1 MSQKT
6 STLLGKGALELIEE
20 AVHLLRQTPLS
31 TLAAYYVGSLPF
43 VIGFLFFWGDMSRSA
58 FANGH
63 CVSAAFG
70 LSLLFFWMK
79 SWQAIFVSHIR
90 ARLAGEMPAPWTR
103 SRMTQLVVTQIA
115 LQPLGLFVLPI
126 ALVTTVPFGWAYAF
140 FQNVTALWDRE
151 ERKVGTVFS
160 DALKQAMLWPGQN
173 HLIISTLFLFGI
185 FVFLNIAS
193 SLVFLPELVRM
204 LTGVETR
211 FSHGLTQVLNTTFL
225 ASAVW
230 LTYLCIDPIVKTIYA
245 LRSFYGESLQ
255 TGKDL
260 KVELKRFSSGGRLVK
275 AAVVSLFFLG
285 LALSASAGQ
294 TGSPSPVSS
303 AGDSGLSVS
312 AEDLDRSITTVLS
325 QPEYSWRSPREKTNS
340 EKEGKLFEI
349 FLNEVIEVIKGWCK
363 AIARVIQR
371 LIDLFQRQ
379 PGVGQAG
386 DVLWFSWLA
395 SAQGLLFVVLA
406 ALSLALLFL
415 LYRFWRRPQP
425 IPVDAVT
432 EVIPSVPDLQNE
444 GIAANEMPEE
454 SWVKLARELLE
465 RGELRLALRAF
476 YLASLAH
483 LAQRGLISIA
493 KYKSNHDYER
503 ELRRRSHALHDL
515 PRTFERNVGVFDRV
529 WYGRQEVSLEM
540 LEEFSS
546 NVERIKAC

>member
-6 STLLGKGALELIEE
+6 IALLGQGSLELIEE
-20 AVHLLRQTPLS
+20 AVHLLRRAPLS
-31 TLAAYYVGSLPF
+31 ALTAYYVGSLPF
-43 VIGFLFFWGDMSRSA
+43 VIAFLFFWGDMSRSA
-58 FANGH
+58 FAADH

-70 LSLLFFWMK
+70 LSLFFFWMK
-79 SWQAIFVSHIR
+79 SWQAIFLSHIQT
-90 ARLAGEMPAPWTR
+90 RLTGEMPSPWTR
-103 SRMTQLVVTQIA
+103 SRIVQLVVTQMA

-126 ALVTTVPFGWAYAF
+126 ALVTTLPFGWAYAF

-151 ERKVGTVFS
+151 ERKIGTVFA
-160 DALKQAMLWPGQN
+160 DALKQARLWPGQN
-173 HLIISTLFLFGI
+173 HVIISTLFLFGI
-185 FVFLNIAS
+185 FIFLNIAT

-211 FSHGLTQVLNTTFL
+211 FSHGLAQVLNTTFL
-225 ASAVW
+225 ASTVW

-245 LRSFYGESLQ
+245 LRCFYGESLQ
-255 TGKDL
+255 SGEDL
-260 KVELKRFSSGGRLVK
+260 KVELKRFSSVGRLVQ
-275 AAVVSLFFLG
+275 AAVVSLFFLE

-303 AGDSGLSVS
+303 ARDSSLSIA
-312 AEDLDRSITTVLS
+312 AEDLDRSIATVLG

-340 EKEGKLFEI
+340 GKEGRLFEI
-349 FLNEVIEVIKGWCK
+349 FVREVIEAIKSWGK
-363 AIARVIQR
+363 AIARGIQR

-379 PGVGQAG
+379 RGFGQAG
-386 DVLWFSWLA
+386 DVLWFSWLT
-395 SAQGLLFVVLA
+395 SAQGLLFVVLV
-406 ALSLALLFL
+406 ALSLVLLFL

-425 IPVDAVT
+425 ILVDAVT
-432 EVIPSVPDLQNE
+432 GVIPSVPDLQNE
-444 GIAANEMPEE
+444 GIGADQMPEE

-483 LAQRGLISIA
+483 LAQRGLIRIA

-503 ELRRRSHALHDL
+503 ELRRRTHALPDL
-515 PRTFERNVGVFDRV
+515 PTTFERNVSVFNRV